1 MSDGV
6 NILLQK
12 ALEFGAILLPMAVL
26 WVTVVCLFALLYAGY
41 ERLARRNDAA
51 ARYRPTMLGL
61 ALLIAGA
68 VAVAVCGIRWLD
80 SLDAPVD
87 IVSGH
92 FSATALYFMA
102 AAIVFD
108 VGTILVLCSEVRDE
122 APSQTTT

>member
-12 ALEFGAILLPMAVL
+12 ALEFGATLLPMAVL
-26 WVTVVCLFALLYAGY
+26 WVTVVCLFALLYAGF
-41 ERLARRNDAA
+41 ERLARRNYA

-61 ALLIAGA
+61 AFLIAGA

-108 VGTILVLCSEVRDE
+108 VGTVLVLCSEVRDE

>member
-12 ALEFGAILLPMAVL
+12 ALEFGATLLPMAVL
-26 WVTVVCLFALLYAGY
+26 WVTVVCLFALLYAGF
-41 ERLARRNDAA
+41 ERLAHRNYA

-61 ALLIAGA
+61 AFLIAGA

-108 VGTILVLCSEVRDE
+108 VGTVLVLCSEVRDE